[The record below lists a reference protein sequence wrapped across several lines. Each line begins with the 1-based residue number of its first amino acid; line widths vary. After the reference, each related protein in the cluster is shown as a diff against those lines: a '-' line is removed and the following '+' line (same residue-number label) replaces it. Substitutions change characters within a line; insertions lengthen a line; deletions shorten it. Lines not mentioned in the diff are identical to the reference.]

1 MYFNRRL
8 HVLVISQ
15 NNSLSLSTYWH
26 TIGTWETRHTNFS
39 SLTLKIVNKDYRLW
53 YMNDK
58 LSPIKVLPT

>member
-39 SLTLKIVNKDYRLW
+39 SLTLKIVNKDYRL
-53 YMNDK
+53 
-58 LSPIKVLPT
+58 